1 MKKFLLISIMFFVM
15 GFGTAVNNAH
25 AVGFVELF
33 QVNSSISTTPQYS
46 FDQGETPYLYM
57 NLSIPDGASAATISA
72 WNDPDGLG
80 YFSDVEINADTERW
94 AFLSNWSSVEKV
106 GAWTIHANYFDSK
119 GNNIVASTDLNVVP
133 EPATMSLLLMGG
145 IPLLLKRKQR
155 ILNS

>member
-1 MKKFLLISIMFFVM
+1 MKKFLSIMLFIMCFA
-15 GFGTAVNNAH
+15 TTVNNAH

-33 QVNSSISTTPQYS
+33 PVNSPVSTTPQHY

-57 NLSIPDGASAATISA
+57 KLAIPDGASAATISA
-72 WNDPDGLG
+72 WNDPDSLG
-80 YFSDVEINADTERW
+80 YFSDVEVNADTQRW

-106 GAWTIHANYFDSK
+106 GSWTIHANYFDSK

-145 IPLLLKRKQR
+145 IPLLFKRKQR